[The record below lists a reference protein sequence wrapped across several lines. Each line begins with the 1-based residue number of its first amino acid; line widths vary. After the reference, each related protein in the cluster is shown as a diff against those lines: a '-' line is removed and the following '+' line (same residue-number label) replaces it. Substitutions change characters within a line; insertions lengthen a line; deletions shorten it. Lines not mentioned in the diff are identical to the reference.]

1 MMEKDEIIARLRRDL
16 ETVAEERRSVRED
29 PDRLAA
35 RMAIRRFQS
44 ERMAR
49 THADLL
55 ASAETRAAAE
65 FFLRD
70 LYGPHDL
77 TGRDASLLRALPT
90 AERLLPVTALAG
102 IAEAIALDVLSERL
116 DADMAERLG
125 TSFSEAEYADAY
137 RVVGSRAQR
146 DDQLQH
152 VERLGG
158 VLTRLVSIPLIGK
171 TLAMMKRPAQLAG
184 IGQLQGFLERGFT
197 AFQAMSAPQEFV
209 TTVVERERR
218 IMDRL
223 YSGEKAPF
231 TLS

>member
-1 MMEKDEIIARLRRDL
+1 MEKDEIIAKLRRDL
-16 ETVAEERRSVRED
+16 ERVAEERRSVRDD
-29 PDRLAA
+29 PGRLAA

-55 ASAETRAAAE
+55 ASAETRPAAE

-77 TGRDASLLRALPT
+77 TERDANLLRALPT

-116 DADMAERLG
+116 DAGMADRLG
-125 TSFSEAEYADAY
+125 TSFSEAEYAEAY
-137 RVVGSRAQR
+137 RAVGSRAQR
-146 DDQLQH
+146 DEQLQH
-152 VERLGG
+152 VERLGA
-158 VLTRLVSIPLIGK
+158 VLTRLVRIPLIGK

-184 IGQLQGFLERGFT
+184 IGQLQCFLERGFS

-209 TTVVERERR
+209 VTVVERERR

-231 TLS
+231 TLP